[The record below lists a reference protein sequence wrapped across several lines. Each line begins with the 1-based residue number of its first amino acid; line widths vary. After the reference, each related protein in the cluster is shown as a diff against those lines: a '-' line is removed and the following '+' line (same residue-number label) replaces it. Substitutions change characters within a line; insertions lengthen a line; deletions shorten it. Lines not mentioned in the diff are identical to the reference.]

1 MSENFLKKVNFFN
14 GLLADA
20 DIWNTAHDYHIE
32 KSKFHNKYLHTP
44 GIAYIGNNDKSLMV
58 TAAGTGTAVNVAP
71 GYAIDGDG
79 NTLYLPK
86 QNQIV
91 LDNLRIYDPQT
102 TVYVYIK
109 YNKRK
114 SEEKKNWA
122 NPNEMEVAYYTEEP
136 EVGITREKPDNDKFI
151 ELARIKLSQNPTLI
165 NEAADPKDP
174 KPDEIDLR
182 HRQKAGSKSIRVT
195 VADLGEVITED
206 TNQEV
211 DANDEIAIPIKL
223 VKKEDY
229 HQFYLASVYP
239 KEKAH
244 IRWYIESRGTQ
255 EGYIQYMLIIVNRSD
270 KNVPVHYRV
279 YRL

>member
-195 VADLGEVITED
+195 VADLGEIIKD
-206 TNQEV
+206 TNGVV
-211 DANDEIAIPIKL
+211 DAKDGAEVPIEL
-223 VKKEDY
+223 TEPGD
-229 HQFYLASVYP
+229 HRFYLASVHP
-239 KEKAH
+239 DEEAH
-244 IRWYIESRGTQ
+244 IRWCIESRRTQ
-255 EGYIQYMLIIVNRSD
+255 KGKIQYMLIINNQLD
-270 KNVPVHYRV
+270 KDVPVHYRV
-279 YRL
+279 YRLY